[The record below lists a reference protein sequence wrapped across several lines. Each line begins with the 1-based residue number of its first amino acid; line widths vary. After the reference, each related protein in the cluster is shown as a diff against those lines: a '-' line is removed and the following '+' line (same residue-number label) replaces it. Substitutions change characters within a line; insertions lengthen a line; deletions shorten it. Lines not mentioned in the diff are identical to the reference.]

1 MAERKKYDSG
11 LIAVGKLITDK
22 RKALGASYKT
32 REGFINNRSEEIFG
46 GEAWISIRHLTNL
59 ELGKN
64 WLSIEMLLKL
74 SAALEEDSI
83 DFFEEIIRT
92 YQNYK

>member
-22 RKALGASYKT
+22 RKALGASYQT

-59 ELGKN
+59 ELGK
-64 WLSIEMLLKL
+64 KL
-74 SAALEEDSI
+74 VKYRNVTQTFCCLRGRS
-83 DFFEEIIRT
+83 
-92 YQNYK
+92 Y